1 MAADDEMIRRL
12 REAARRKRPW
22 NWLSLSL
29 TALIFGVPAALILWL
44 FWPWPHPPEM
54 IVVAFDHVNKVGK
67 PVEVRAALEPMDGSQ
82 KRWRGLDLFF
92 EELAPAG
99 GHSLGVITVRTDEQG
114 GARAEWRLNG
124 TGPIVDVEVRYLD
137 EWMRPPWFDRA
148 RCRVFTWPADA
159 RLLVVD
165 VAPTLK
171 SAEDW
176 PAMIKAFTDAEK
188 AGWHLVYLAV
198 DADTPLAYRKLRD
211 WTVQQETATSDPLP
225 AGPVLA
231 RQKLFGGETNEAA
244 RKGVL
249 AALKQEFITSLVY
262 VAAERALELHK
273 INDGRGWGGNPTR
286 LESWNKLGEALSK

>member
-1 MAADDEMIRRL
+1 MAADDEMVRRL

-29 TALIFGVPAALILWL
+29 TALILGVPAALILWL

-67 PVEVRAALEPMDGSQ
+67 PVEVHAALEPMDGSQ
-82 KRWRGLDLFF
+82 KRWQGLDVFF

-99 GHSLGVITVRTDEQG
+99 GHSLGVIRVRTDEQG
-114 GARAEWRLNG
+114 IAQAEWRLNE
-124 TGPIVDVEVRYLD
+124 TGPVADVEIRYLD

-148 RCRVFTWPADA
+148 RCRAFTWPADA
-159 RLLVVD
+159 RLLAVD

-176 PAMIKAFTDAEK
+176 PATVKALTDADK
-188 AGWHLVYLAV
+188 AGWHLVYLAA

-211 WTVQQETATSDPLP
+211 WTVQQETVTSDPLP
-225 AGPVLA
+225 VGPVLA
-231 RQKLFGGETNEAA
+231 RQKLFSGEASDAA

-249 AALKQEFITSLVY
+249 AALKREFGGQLTYIAS
-262 VAAERALELHK
+262 ERGLEFYK
-273 INDGRGWGGNPTR
+273 VNDGGGWGENPAR
-286 LESWNKLGEALSK
+286 LESWNKLAEALDK